1 MVQFL
6 TGISNICTAT
16 SGQITHICPGLSVN
30 EIQIPN
36 DKHRDVSSWVCA
48 NLLFSEN
55 ITFIFQKR
63 IIDSF

>member
-1 MVQFL
+1 MYFLHDMVQFL

-36 DKHRDVSSWVCA
+36 DKHHQSV
-48 NLLFSEN
+48 
-55 ITFIFQKR
+55 
-63 IIDSF
+63 IIGNKLPKHSLKYEVI